1 MEKQSNTTMHRRKF
15 VQLGTLA
22 GAAFTVG
29 FYLKAAARGTEAFFA
44 TGTEAEAMGIDLT
57 AWVSIDKEGQVVLYN
72 HRSEMGQ
79 GSFQSVP
86 QILAEELEVSL
97 HKVRVVFAKGYQGKY
112 GSQITGGSSTIRG
125 SYKQLLK
132 AGATAREMLL
142 EAAAQQWKV
151 AKQDCY
157 AEDGQVIHRP
167 TGKKIPYGELVGAA
181 AKVAVPKE
189 VPLKPRS
196 AYKLIG
202 KPLPRID
209 NPDKVNGKAIFGMD
223 KTVPGMLYAMVERS
237 PRFHGKVKSYNEAA
251 ALAVPGV
258 QKVVKVSMPVFGYT
272 TEGVAVVGSNTW
284 ACMQARKVLQVQ
296 WDDSGIA
303 MVSTQSLYKQMEA
316 DLQLPGNKVK
326 EKGDAAAQLQQAG
339 THSATY
345 RTPYE
350 AHACMEPLC
359 CVAHWQQDKIEVW
372 GPIQAPDWV
381 QGDLAKR
388 FGLKPEAVDVHM
400 TFLGGGF
407 GRKAFLDYPAEAV
420 TISKA
425 IGAPVKVVWSRED
438 DMTQGPFRPG
448 AMYRLEGRLQD
459 GRIQALRTRM
469 AGQNMNLQNSPNF
482 NKQAANRDMMEGLLE
497 DYLSGIPH
505 YHFADVP
512 TESPVPVM
520 WWRAVY
526 SSTNSFAY
534 ESFMDEMAVA
544 AGADPIRF
552 RQQHL
557 TNTRALALLQK
568 LADMSG
574 WQRRKKGD
582 GYGVALAHCFGSYTG
597 HVVKVAKRAEGGLQ
611 VEKVWSVI
619 DCGWYVNPDIIRQ
632 QVEGSVQMAYGAA
645 VVHELTFANGRA
657 VETNFNT
664 YDMPRLGDI
673 SDIDIHIME
682 NDAEAG
688 GVGEPALPPFAPALC
703 NAIYDL
709 TGQRIRSLPF
719 SMAGVG

>member
-1 MEKQSNTTMHRRKF
+1 MEKHTHTAMRRRKF
-15 VQLGTLA
+15 VQLGAMAT
-22 GAAFTVG
+22 AAFTVG
-29 FYLKAAARGTEAFFA
+29 FYLKGAARGTQAIFA

-57 AWVSIDKEGQVVLYN
+57 AWVSIDKEGRVVLYN

-97 HKVRVVFAKGYQGKY
+97 DKVRVEFAKGYQGKY

-132 AGATAREMLL
+132 AGATAREMLV
-142 EAAAQQWKV
+142 EAAAQQWQVSK
-151 AKQDCY
+151 ADCY
-157 AEDGQVIHRP
+157 AEDGMVIHKP
-167 TGKKIPYGELVGAA
+167 TGKKLAYGDLVGAA

-223 KTVPGMLYAMVERS
+223 KVVPGMLYAMVERS

-258 QKVVKVSMPVFGYT
+258 KKVVKVSMPVFAYN
-272 TEGVAVVGSNTW
+272 TEGVAVVAANTW
-284 ACMQARKVLQVQ
+284 ACMQARKVLQVE

-303 MVSTQSLYKQMEA
+303 PVSTESLYKQMEA
-316 DLQLPGNKVK
+316 DLQKPGNKVK
-326 EKGDAAAQLQQAG
+326 DQGDAAAQLGAKAAIA
-339 THSATY
+339 ATY

-359 CVAHWQQDKIEVW
+359 CVAHWQQDTIEVW

-420 TISKA
+420 SISKA

-438 DMTQGPFRPG
+438 DMVQGPFRPG
-448 AMYRLEGRLQD
+448 AMYRLEAKLAD

-482 NKQAANRDMMEGLLE
+482 NKQAANRDMLEGLLE
-497 DYLSGIPH
+497 DYLGSIPH

-534 ESFMDEMAVA
+534 ESFMDEMAIA

-557 TNTRALALLQK
+557 KNERALALLQK

-574 WQRRKKGD
+574 WQSRKKGN

-597 HVVKVAKRAEGGLQ
+597 HVVKVGKRPEGGLQ
-611 VEKVWSVI
+611 VLKVWSVI

-645 VVHELTFANGRA
+645 VVHELTFANGKA
-657 VETNFNT
+657 VETNFNS
-664 YDMPRLGDI
+664 YDMPRLGDVT
-673 SDIDIHIME
+673 DIEIHIME
-682 NDAEAG
+682 NNADAG

-709 TGQRIRSLPF
+709 TGKRIRSLPF
-719 SMAGVG
+719 SMMEV